1 MFSAQS
7 LLKPVSCRRL
17 PFSSLSVQAGQTQM
31 TDARLELADNET
43 IGPPWPQRLGTLGV
57 FLANGLGIGSWA
69 AAIPRI
75 KADLALSDAGLSFAL
90 LAFAAG
96 GIVAMPLT
104 GLLAHRLRSGLA
116 SICAG
121 FAFAAA
127 IAAIGF
133 ASSLEILSATAF
145 LAGMTSGVMD
155 VAMNANASDVERRW
169 GRPLMSSFHA
179 AFSLGGAAG
188 ALLGGWLGAKGT
200 ALGLLGPALLSSSL
214 VAVAVPFLMREGH
227 GFHGAGFAV
236 PNRRLLPLAAL
247 SFVLMATEGAVG
259 DWSGTYL
266 ARSGVDPSATAAA
279 YAAFSLL
286 MITGRIVGD
295 GIVGAAGSR
304 ATVALGTLIAGAGL
318 AISAASPGLVGG
330 VIGFGLVGAGLANV
344 VPVLFSVAG
353 RIGSSPAVGVASAAT
368 AGYAGLLIG
377 PVVIGAIASGVG
389 LRSTIV
395 MLAGVALFAAAFASS
410 RAGGLARG
418 R

>member
-1 MFSAQS
+1 MI
-7 LLKPVSCRRL
+7 
-17 PFSSLSVQAGQTQM
+17 
-31 TDARLELADNET
+31 DARTELAPNRT
-43 IGPPWPQRLGTLGV
+43 VASPWPQRLALLCV

-104 GLLAHRLRSGLA
+104 GVLAHRLRSGLA
-116 SICAG
+116 SIVAG

-133 ASSLEILSATAF
+133 APSLEMLCATAF
-145 LAGMTSGVMD
+145 LAGTTSGVMD
-155 VAMNANASDVERRW
+155 VAMNANASDVERRS

-179 AFSLGGAAG
+179 AFSSGGAVG
-188 ALLGGWLGAKGT
+188 ALLGGWLGARGT
-200 ALGLLGPALLSSSL
+200 ALGLVGPAVLSSLL
-214 VAVAVPFLMREGH
+214 VALAAPILVREGG

-236 PNRRLLPLAAL
+236 PSRRLLPLAVL
-247 SFVLMATEGAVG
+247 SFVLMATEGSVG

-266 ARSGVDPSATAAA
+266 ARSGVDPDATAAA

-304 ATVALGTLIAGAGL
+304 ATVGFGALLAGAGL
-318 AISAASPGLVGG
+318 AISAAWPGLAGG
-330 VIGFGLVGAGLANV
+330 IVGFGLVGAGLANV
-344 VPVLFSVAG
+344 VPVLFSVAA
-353 RIGSSPAVGVASAAT
+353 RVGSSPAVGVASAAT

-377 PVVIGAIASGVG
+377 PVVIGAVASGVG
-389 LRSTIV
+389 LRPTIV
-395 MLAGVALFAAAFASS
+395 MLAGVALLSAVFASS
-410 RAGGLARG
+410 RAGGLREQ
-418 R
+418 

>member
-1 MFSAQS
+1 M
-7 LLKPVSCRRL
+7 
-17 PFSSLSVQAGQTQM
+17 GGG
-31 TDARLELADNET
+31 D
-43 IGPPWPQRLGTLGV
+43 
-57 FLANGLGIGSWA
+57 
-69 AAIPRI
+69 PRV
-75 KADLALSDAGLSFAL
+75 KADLALSDAELSFAL

-121 FAFAAA
+121 LAFAAA

-200 ALGLLGPALLSSSL
+200 APGLLGPALLSSSL

-304 ATVALGTLIAGAGL
+304 ATVALGALIAGAGL
-318 AISAASPGLVGG
+318 AISAAWPGLVGG

-395 MLAGVALFAAAFASS
+395 MLGAVALLSALFASS
-410 RAGGLARG
+410 KAGGLVREG
-418 R
+418 

>member
-1 MFSAQS
+1 MIDVR
-7 LLKPVSCRRL
+7 LKL
-17 PFSSLSVQAGQTQM
+17 
-31 TDARLELADNET
+31 
-43 IGPPWPQRLGTLGV
+43 GPDRTTAPPQWQRLAILSV
-57 FLANGLGIGSWA
+57 FLANGLGIGAWA

-104 GLLAHRLRSGLA
+104 GLLAHRFRSGLA
-116 SICAG
+116 SIVGG
-121 FAFAAA
+121 FAFAGAVG
-127 IAAIGF
+127 AIGF
-133 ASSLEILSATAF
+133 ASSFEILSATVF
-145 LAGMTSGVMD
+145 LAGMMSGVMD

-188 ALLGGWLGAKGT
+188 ALLGGWLGARGN
-200 ALGLLGPALLSSSL
+200 ALGLLAPALLSSLL
-214 VAVAVPFLMREGH
+214 VALAVPFLMRAGG

-236 PNRRLLPLAAL
+236 PNRRLLPLAVL

-266 ARSGVDPSATAAA
+266 ARSGVDSGATAAA

-295 GIVGAAGSR
+295 RIVGAAGSR
-304 ATVALGTLIAGAGL
+304 ATVIFGALLAGAGL
-318 AISAASPGLVGG
+318 VISAAWPGLAGG

-344 VPVLFSVAG
+344 IPVLFSVSG
-353 RIGSSPAVGVASAAT
+353 RVGSSPAVGVASAAT

-377 PVVIGAIASGVG
+377 PVVIGAVASGVG
-389 LRSTIV
+389 LRPTIV
-395 MLAGVALFAAAFASS
+395 LLAGVALLSAVFASS
-410 RAGGLARG
+410 RAGGLRG
-418 R
+418 QAPSRG

>member
-1 MFSAQS
+1 
-7 LLKPVSCRRL
+7 LI
-17 PFSSLSVQAGQTQM
+17 
-31 TDARLELADNET
+31 DARTELAPNRT
-43 IGPPWPQRLGTLGV
+43 VAPPWPQRLALLCV

-96 GIVAMPLT
+96 GIVSMPLT

-116 SICAG
+116 SIVAG

-133 ASSLEILSATAF
+133 APSLEMLGATAF
-145 LAGMTSGVMD
+145 LAGTTSGVMD
-155 VAMNANASDVERRW
+155 VAMNANASDVERRSA
-169 GRPLMSSFHA
+169 RPLMSSFHA
-179 AFSLGGAAG
+179 AFSLGGAVG
-188 ALLGGWLGAKGT
+188 AVLGGWLGARGT
-200 ALGLLGPALLSSSL
+200 ALGLVGPALLSSLL
-214 VAVAVPFLMREGH
+214 VALAAPILVREGG
-227 GFHGAGFAV
+227 GFRGAGFAM
-236 PNRRLLPLAAL
+236 PSRRLLPLAVL
-247 SFVLMATEGAVG
+247 SFVLMATEGSVG

-266 ARSGVDPSATAAA
+266 ARSGVDPDATAAA

-304 ATVALGTLIAGAGL
+304 ATVGFGALLAGAGL
-318 AISAASPGLVGG
+318 AISAAWPGLAGG
-330 VIGFGLVGAGLANV
+330 IVGFGLVGAGLANV

-353 RIGSSPAVGVASAAT
+353 RVGSSPAVGVASAAT

-377 PVVIGAIASGVG
+377 PVVIGAVASGVG
-389 LRSTIV
+389 LRPTIV
-395 MLAGVALFAAAFASS
+395 MLAGVALLSAVFASS
-410 RAGGLARG
+410 KAGGLREQ
-418 R
+418 

>member
-1 MFSAQS
+1 
-7 LLKPVSCRRL
+7 
-17 PFSSLSVQAGQTQM
+17 M
-31 TDARLELADNET
+31 TDARLELADNRS
-43 IGPPWPQRLGTLGV
+43 IGPPWPQRLGMLSV

-75 KADLALSDAGLSFAL
+75 KADLALSDAGLSAAL

-104 GLLAHRLRSGLA
+104 GLLAHRLPSGLA
-116 SICAG
+116 SIAGG

-133 ASSLEILSATAF
+133 TSSLEILSATAF

-155 VAMNANASDVERRW
+155 VAMNASASDLERRW
-169 GRPLMSSFHA
+169 GQPIMSSFHA

-188 ALLGGWLGAKGT
+188 ALFGGWLGGVGT
-200 ALGLLGPALLSSSL
+200 VWGLLGPALLSSLL
-214 VAVAVPFLMREGH
+214 VAIAVPFLLRQGQ
-227 GFHGAGFAV
+227 GFSGSGFVA
-236 PNRRLLPLAAL
+236 PSRRLLPLAAL
-247 SFVLMATEGAVG
+247 AFVLMATEGSVG

-266 ARSGVDPSATAAA
+266 ARSGVEPGATAAA

-295 GIVGAAGSR
+295 GIVGAAGPR
-304 ATVALGTLIAGAGL
+304 ATVGFGALLAGAGL
-318 AISAASPGLVGG
+318 ATSAAWPGLVGG

-377 PVVIGAIASGVG
+377 PVVIGAVASAAG
-389 LRSTIV
+389 LRPTIA
-395 MLAGVALFAAAFASS
+395 MLAGVALLSALFASS
-410 RAGGLARG
+410 RAGGLVRE

>member
-1 MFSAQS
+1 MNDAH
-7 LLKPVSCRRL
+7 LKP
-17 PFSSLSVQAGQTQM
+17 A
-31 TDARLELADNET
+31 ADHG
-43 IGPPWPQRLGTLGV
+43 IGLLWPQRLGTLSV
-57 FLANGLGIGSWA
+57 FLANGLGIGAWA

-104 GLLAHRLRSGLA
+104 GLVAHRLRSGPA
-116 SICAG
+116 SIVAG

-133 ASSLEILSATAF
+133 TGSLEILSATAC

-155 VAMNANASDVERRW
+155 VAMNANASDVERRS

-179 AFSLGGAAG
+179 AFSLGGASG
-188 ALLGGWLGAKGT
+188 AVLGGWLGERGA
-200 ALGLLGPALLSSSL
+200 ALGLLGPAVLSSLL
-214 VAVAVPFLMREGH
+214 VAIAIPFLMREGH
-227 GFHGAGFAV
+227 GFHGAGFAA
-236 PNRRLLPLAAL
+236 PSRRLLPLAAL
-247 SFVLMATEGAVG
+247 TFVLMATEGSVG

-266 ARSGVDPSATAAA
+266 ARSGVAVGATAAG

-286 MITGRIVGD
+286 MITGRLVGD
-295 GIVGAAGSR
+295 GIVGAAGPR
-304 ATVALGTLIAGAGL
+304 ATIGLGALIAAAGL
-318 AISAASPGLVGG
+318 AISAAWPGLAGG
-330 VIGFGLVGAGLANV
+330 VLGFGLVGAGLANA

-353 RIGSSPAVGVASAAT
+353 RVGSSPAVGVASAAT

-377 PVVIGAIASGVG
+377 PVVIGAIASAVG

-395 MLAGVALFAAAFASS
+395 MLAGVALISAVFASS
-410 RAGGLARG
+410 RAGGLRG
-418 R
+418 Q

>member
-1 MFSAQS
+1 
-7 LLKPVSCRRL
+7 
-17 PFSSLSVQAGQTQM
+17 M
-31 TDARLELADNET
+31 TDVRLESAANEE
-43 IGPPWPQRLGTLGV
+43 IGPLWRPRLGTLSV
-57 FLANGLGIGSWA
+57 FLANGLGIGAWA
-69 AAIPRI
+69 AAIPRVR
-75 KADLALSDAGLSFAL
+75 ADLALSDAGLSLAL

-104 GLLAHRLRSGLA
+104 GLLAHRLRSGRA
-116 SICAG
+116 SVVAG

-127 IAAIGF
+127 VAAIGL
-133 ASSLEILSATAF
+133 AGSLAILSAMAC

-155 VAMNANASDVERRW
+155 VAMNANASDVERRV

-188 ALLGGWLGAKGT
+188 ALLGGWLGESGT
-200 ALGLLGPALLSSSL
+200 ALGLYGPAVLSALL
-214 VAVAVPFLMREGH
+214 VAVAVPFLMREGG
-227 GFHGAGFAV
+227 GFHGAGFAM

-247 SFVLMATEGAVG
+247 SFVVMATEGAVG

-266 ARSGVDPSATAAA
+266 ARSGVGSGATASA

-286 MITGRIVGD
+286 MITGRVVGD
-295 GIVGAAGSR
+295 GIVGVAGSR
-304 ATVALGTLIAGAGL
+304 ATVGFGALLAGAGL
-318 AISAASPGLVGG
+318 AISAAWPGLAGG

-377 PVVIGAIASGVG
+377 PVVIGAAASAAG
-389 LRSTIV
+389 LRPTIV
-395 MLAGVALFAAAFASS
+395 MLAGVALVSALFASS
-410 RAGGLARG
+410 KAGGLTNG
-418 R
+418 L

>member
-1 MFSAQS
+1 MI
-7 LLKPVSCRRL
+7 
-17 PFSSLSVQAGQTQM
+17 
-31 TDARLELADNET
+31 DARLALAPGR
-43 IGPPWPQRLGTLGV
+43 IAAPPRPQRFATLSV

-69 AAIPRI
+69 AAIPRL

-116 SICAG
+116 SICGG
-121 FAFAAA
+121 FAFAVA

-133 ASSLEILSATAF
+133 APSLEILSATVF

-188 ALLGGWLGAKGT
+188 ALLGGWLGARGN
-200 ALGLLGPALLSSSL
+200 ALGLLGPALLSSLL
-214 VAVAVPFLMREGH
+214 VALAVPFLMREGG

-236 PNRRLLPLAAL
+236 PNRRLLPLALL

-266 ARSGVDPSATAAA
+266 ARSGVDPGATAAA

-304 ATVALGTLIAGAGL
+304 ATVGFGALLAGAGL
-318 AISAASPGLVGG
+318 AISAAWPGLAGG

-353 RIGSSPAVGVASAAT
+353 RVGSSPAVGVASAAT

-377 PVVIGAIASGVG
+377 PVVIGAVASGIG
-389 LRSTIV
+389 LRPTIV
-395 MLAGVALFAAAFASS
+395 MLAGAALLSALFAASK
-410 RAGGLARG
+410 AGGLARMKV
-418 R
+418 RQ

>member
-1 MFSAQS
+1 
-7 LLKPVSCRRL
+7 
-17 PFSSLSVQAGQTQM
+17 M
-31 TDARLELADNET
+31 TDARLDLADNSST
-43 IGPPWPQRLGTLGV
+43 GPPWSRRLGTLSV
-57 FLANGLGIGSWA
+57 FLANGLGIGAWA
-69 AAIPRI
+69 ASIPRV

-104 GLLAHRLRSGLA
+104 GLLAHRLRSGPA
-116 SICAG
+116 SIVGG

-155 VAMNANASDVERRW
+155 VAMNANASDVERRS

-188 ALLGGWLGAKGT
+188 ALLGGWLGARGT
-200 ALGLLGPALLSSSL
+200 VLGLLGPALLSSLL
-214 VAVAVPFLMREGH
+214 VAIAVPFLMREGH
-227 GFHGAGFAV
+227 GFHGAGFAL
-236 PNRRLLPLAAL
+236 PSRRLLPLAVL
-247 SFVLMATEGAVG
+247 SFVLMGTEGSVG

-266 ARSGVDPSATAAA
+266 ARSGVDPGATAAA
-279 YAAFSLL
+279 YATFALL

-295 GIVGAAGSR
+295 RLVGVAGPR
-304 ATVALGTLIAGAGL
+304 ATVGFGALIAGGGL
-318 AISAASPGLVGG
+318 AISAAWPGLAGG
-330 VIGFGLVGAGLANV
+330 VLGFGLVGAGLANV

-353 RIGSSPAVGVASAAT
+353 RVGSSPAVGVASAAT

-377 PVVIGAIASGVG
+377 PVVIGTVASGVG
-389 LRSTIV
+389 LRPTIV
-395 MLAGVALFAAAFASS
+395 MLAGVALLSAVFASS
-410 RAGGLARG
+410 RAGGLAGER
-418 R
+418 

>member
-1 MFSAQS
+1 MI
-7 LLKPVSCRRL
+7 
-17 PFSSLSVQAGQTQM
+17 
-31 TDARLELADNET
+31 DARLELAAEGT
-43 IGPPWPQRLGTLGV
+43 VAPSRPQRFATLAA

-69 AAIPRI
+69 AAIPRV

-116 SICAG
+116 SIAGG

-133 ASSLEILSATAF
+133 ASSIETLSATAF

-155 VAMNANASDVERRW
+155 VAMNANASDLERRS

-179 AFSLGGAAG
+179 AFSLGAAAG
-188 ALLGGWLGAKGT
+188 ALLGGWLGVSTT
-200 ALGLLGPALLSSSL
+200 ALGLVGPALLSSLL
-214 VAVAVPFLMREGH
+214 VALAVPFLMREGG

-236 PNRRLLPLAAL
+236 PNRRLLPLAVL

-266 ARSGVDPSATAAA
+266 ARSGVDLGATAAA
-279 YAAFSLL
+279 YAAFALL

-295 GIVGAAGSR
+295 QLVGWAGSR
-304 ATVALGTLIAGAGL
+304 ATVGFGALLAGAGL
-318 AISAASPGLVGG
+318 AISATWPGLAGG

-353 RIGSSPAVGVASAAT
+353 RVGSSPAVGVASAAT

-377 PVVIGAIASGVG
+377 PVVIGAVASGVG
-389 LRSTIV
+389 LRSAIV
-395 MLAGVALFAAAFASS
+395 MLSGVALMAALFAAS
-410 RAGGLARG
+410 RAGGLRG
-418 R
+418 G

>member
-1 MFSAQS
+1 MI
-7 LLKPVSCRRL
+7 
-17 PFSSLSVQAGQTQM
+17 
-31 TDARLELADNET
+31 DARTELAPNRT
-43 IGPPWPQRLGTLGV
+43 VASPWPQRLALLCV

-116 SICAG
+116 SIVAG

-133 ASSLEILSATAF
+133 APSLEMLCATAF
-145 LAGMTSGVMD
+145 LAGTTSGVMD
-155 VAMNANASDVERRW
+155 VAMNANASDVERRS

-179 AFSLGGAAG
+179 AFSLGGAVG
-188 ALLGGWLGAKGT
+188 ALLGGWLGARGT
-200 ALGLLGPALLSSSL
+200 ALGLVGPAVLSSLL
-214 VAVAVPFLMREGH
+214 VALAAPILVREGG

-236 PNRRLLPLAAL
+236 PSRRLLPLAVL
-247 SFVLMATEGAVG
+247 SFVLMATEGSVG

-266 ARSGVDPSATAAA
+266 ARSGVDPDATAAA

-304 ATVALGTLIAGAGL
+304 ATVGFGALLAGAGL
-318 AISAASPGLVGG
+318 AISAAWPGLAGG
-330 VIGFGLVGAGLANV
+330 IVGFGLVGAGLANV
-344 VPVLFSVAG
+344 VPVLFSVAA
-353 RIGSSPAVGVASAAT
+353 RVGSSPAVGVASAAT

-377 PVVIGAIASGVG
+377 PVVIGAVASGVG
-389 LRSTIV
+389 LRPTIV
-395 MLAGVALFAAAFASS
+395 LLAGVALLSAVFASS
-410 RAGGLARG
+410 RAGGLREQ
-418 R
+418 

>member
-1 MFSAQS
+1 M
-7 LLKPVSCRRL
+7 RL
-17 PFSSLSVQAGQTQM
+17 PRGTQLI
-31 TDARLELADNET
+31 DARLELAPDKAEA
-43 IGPPWPQRLGTLGV
+43 PPWPQRLGTLSV

-116 SICAG
+116 SIVGG

-127 IAAIGF
+127 TAAIGS
-133 ASSLEILSATAF
+133 ARSLEALSATAF

-169 GRPLMSSFHA
+169 GKPLMSSFHA

-188 ALLGGWLGAKGT
+188 ALLGGWLGARGT
-200 ALGLLGPALLSSSL
+200 ALGLLGPALVSSL
-214 VAVAVPFLMREGH
+214 LVIGAVPSLKREGH

-236 PNRRLLPLAAL
+236 PNRRLLPLAVL

-266 ARSGVDPSATAAA
+266 ARSGVDPGATAAA

-295 GIVGAAGSR
+295 GIVGAAGTR
-304 ATVALGTLIAGAGL
+304 ATVGFGALLAGAGL
-318 AISAASPGLVGG
+318 TISGAWPGLAGG

-377 PVVIGAIASGVG
+377 PVVIGAVASGVG

-395 MLAGVALFAAAFASS
+395 MLAGVALLSALFASS
-410 RAGGLARG
+410 KAGGLARG
-418 R
+418 E

>member
-1 MFSAQS
+1 M
-7 LLKPVSCRRL
+7 LLL
-17 PFSSLSVQAGQTQM
+17 ILSDIRTTKM
-31 TDARLELADNET
+31 NDARLQPAVAGS
-43 IGPPWPQRLGTLGV
+43 IGLIWPQRLGTLGV

-104 GLLAHRLRSGLA
+104 GLVAHRLESGLT
-116 SICAG
+116 SIVGG

-133 ASSLEILSATAF
+133 APSLEILSATAF
-145 LAGMTSGVMD
+145 LAGVTSGVMD
-155 VAMNANASDVERRW
+155 VAMNGNASDLERRW
-169 GRPLMSSFHA
+169 GRPIMSSFHA

-188 ALLGGWLGAKGT
+188 ALLGGWLGGNGT
-200 ALGLLGPALLSSSL
+200 ALGLVGPAVISSL
-214 VAVAVPFLMREGH
+214 LVAISVPFLMREGS
-227 GFHGAGFAV
+227 GFSGSGFVA
-236 PNRRLLPLAAL
+236 PSRRLLPLAAL
-247 SFVLMATEGAVG
+247 AFVLMATEGSVG

-266 ARSGVDPSATAAA
+266 ARSGVEPGATATA

-286 MITGRIVGD
+286 LITGRLVGD
-295 GIVGAAGSR
+295 RIVGAAGPR
-304 ATVALGTLIAGAGL
+304 VTVAFGALLAAAGL
-318 AISAASPGLVGG
+318 ATSAAWPGLVGG

-353 RIGSSPAVGVASAAT
+353 RTASSPAVGVAAAAT
-368 AGYAGLLIG
+368 SGYAGLLVG
-377 PVVIGAIASGVG
+377 PVIIGAVASGIG

-395 MLAGVALFAAAFASS
+395 MLGGVALIAAMFASS
-410 RAGGLARG
+410 KVGGLAR